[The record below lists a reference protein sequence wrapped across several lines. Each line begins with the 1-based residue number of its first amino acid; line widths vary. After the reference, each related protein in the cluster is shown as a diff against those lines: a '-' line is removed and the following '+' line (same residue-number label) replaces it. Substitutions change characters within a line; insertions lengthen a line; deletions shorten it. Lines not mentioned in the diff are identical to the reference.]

1 MGASGLGGMF
11 VTKFDGLNSREND
24 RRLPENTSTQINH
37 VDEYILN
44 IVWGFDL
51 HDCLLFFSSS
61 NFSLCIWRGQVY
73 HGQCMDQP
81 GLACLLRGRMSVS
94 AKKGLQVFSR
104 LTEEALDEHATLPS
118 HNSVLARIRT
128 CPTLIPPPRFDTSTN
143 QSQSSSC
150 HLLTVGLIQ
159 SFH

>member
-11 VTKFDGLNSREND
+11 VTKFDGLISREND
-24 RRLPENTSTQINH
+24 RRLPGNTSTQINH

-94 AKKGLQVFSR
+94 AKKR
-104 LTEEALDEHATLPS
+104 L
-118 HNSVLARIRT
+118 
-128 CPTLIPPPRFDTSTN
+128 
-143 QSQSSSC
+143 
-150 HLLTVGLIQ
+150 
-159 SFH
+159 

>member
-1 MGASGLGGMF
+1 MPG
-11 VTKFDGLNSREND
+11 
-24 RRLPENTSTQINH
+24 NTSTQINH

-44 IVWGFDL
+44 IVWGHDL
-51 HDCLLFFSSS
+51 HDCLLIFSSS
-61 NFSLCIWRGQVY
+61 NFSLGIWWGQVY

-81 GLACLLRGRMSVS
+81 DLACLLRGRMSAL
-94 AKKGLQVFSR
+94 AKKGLSVFSH

-128 CPTLIPPPRFDTSTN
+128 CPTLIPPSCFDTSTN

-150 HLLTVGLIQ
+150 HLLTVGVIQ